1 MQGYDYG
8 GGDGYGG
15 VGRYDADGYGSG
27 LRGSLEQGSGVGS
40 PPCSTMAMAP
50 PRRMTPMAPP
60 HGLTAQTPFHKWS
73 MAARLPSP

>member
-40 PPCSTMAMAP
+40 PRAP
-50 PRRMTPMAPP
+50 RWLWLPRV
-60 HGLTAQTPFHKWS
+60 G
-73 MAARLPSP
+73 